1 RAGAARRLLSP
12 RPDVRSTRPAGP
24 GARRVRA
31 RAGHGHQLRGRGR
44 ATVAALTRHRR
55 HGKLPP
61 FLTVLHFQASMLRTR
76 TPKLSQIQRP
86 VTDGVERVVEELRR
100 IVLSDLPAIGE
111 VNDHLLWARG
121 KLFRPTLLLL
131 SHRASGGGDPRAVT
145 LAAIV
150 ELVHLATL
158 VHDDAV
164 DHSVLRR
171 GMPTV
176 NALWNHQTAV
186 IMGDYLYSRSISAL
200 AELGRVEFITVL
212 SRAANEMS
220 VGELRQLS
228 SCDALDFTESDY
240 ERLISS
246 KTASLMSAACE
257 LGAASAGETYRA
269 SLARYGHALGMA
281 FQVVDDLLDYT
292 GTESTV
298 GKPTGQ
304 DLREHKVTLP
314 LIAAMREMP
323 ASGRR
328 EVERFFADP
337 VPQEHAIT
345 AISELVREHGG
356 LEYARSRADEY
367 GRQAAEALLAVPDN
381 EAAEALRA
389 AVSYVVERS
398 N

>member
-1 RAGAARRLLSP
+1 
-12 RPDVRSTRPAGP
+12 
-24 GARRVRA
+24 
-31 RAGHGHQLRGRGR
+31 
-44 ATVAALTRHRR
+44 
-55 HGKLPP
+55 
-61 FLTVLHFQASMLRTR
+61 MLRTR
-76 TPKLSQIQRP
+76 TPKLSEIQRP
-86 VTDGVERVVEELRR
+86 VRDDVERVVEELRR
-100 IVLSDLPAIGE
+100 IVLSDFPAIGE

-131 SHRASGGGDPRAVT
+131 SHSVAGGRDPRAVT
-145 LAAIV
+145 LGAIV

-200 AELGRVEFITVL
+200 ADIGRVDFIAVL

-228 SCDALDFTESDY
+228 SCDALQFSEQDY
-240 ERLISS
+240 DRLISS

-257 LGAASAGETYRA
+257 LGAALVNERYREP
-269 SLARYGHALGMA
+269 LARFGHSLGMA
-281 FQVVDDLLDYT
+281 FQIVDDLLDYT
-292 GTESTV
+292 ESEAMV

-323 ASGRR
+323 LQARR
-328 EVERFFADP
+328 DVEHFFADP
-337 VPQEHAIT
+337 VSSDDGIEVIT
-345 AISELVREHGG
+345 RLVRAHGG
-356 LEYARSRADEY
+356 LEYARNRADEF
-367 GRQAAEALLAVPDN
+367 GRRAAEALLELPDGQGADSLHEAVG
-381 EAAEALRA
+381 
-389 AVSYVVERS
+389 YVVERR